1 MYLISQL
8 HCLWCHE
15 HLMLTF
21 YICAWSEH
29 NSFACYEDLN
39 DACMIWAQFCC
50 FYYLDSHEFTV
61 FYCFLSL
68 LGYDLLLVQNLAQ
81 LHCLDDYL
89 NHLCMIW
96 AQFCCFYFLYS
107 HEFTVFY
114 CFLSL
119 LGYDFLLVQN
129 LAQLHCLDDYLNHL
143 CMIWAQFYCFYFL
156 YSHEFTV
163 FYCFLSLLWPLYF

>member
-1 MYLISQL
+1 MSWTLEPGCICAWSEHNSFACYDDMSDPCFIWAQFCCFIILAW
-8 HCLWCHE
+8 LWFHTCTELE
-15 HLMLTF
+15 HNCIALMITF

-39 DACMIWAQFCC
+39 DACMIWAQLCC
-50 FYYLDSHEFTV
+50 LHFLYSHEFTV
-61 FYCFLSL
+61 FCCFLFL
-68 LGYDLLLVQNLAQ
+68 IGYDFLLVQNLAQ

-119 LGYDFLLVQN
+119 L
-129 LAQLHCLDDYLNHL
+129 
-143 CMIWAQFYCFYFL
+143 
-156 YSHEFTV
+156 
-163 FYCFLSLLWPLYF
+163 WPLYF

>member
-68 LGYDLLLVQNLAQ
+68 LGYD
-81 LHCLDDYL
+81 
-89 NHLCMIW
+89 
-96 AQFCCFYFLYS
+96 
-107 HEFTVFY
+107 
-114 CFLSL
+114 
-119 LGYDFLLVQN
+119 FLLVQN
-129 LAQLHCLDDYLNHL
+129 LAQLHCLDDYLNHM
-143 CMIWAQFYCFYFL
+143 CMIWAQINYWDSMLSTMSWYVVRVGRQTGVFSSWEACHAQVDGFSGACYKKYRTKEEAFSAFYG
-156 YSHEFTV
+156 
-163 FYCFLSLLWPLYF
+163 